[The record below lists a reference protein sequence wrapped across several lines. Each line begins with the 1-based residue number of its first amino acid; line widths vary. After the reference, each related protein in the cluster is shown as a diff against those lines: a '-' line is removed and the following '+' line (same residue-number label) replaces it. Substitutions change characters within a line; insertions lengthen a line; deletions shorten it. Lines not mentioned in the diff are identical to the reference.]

1 MGGRAEQ
8 HGFNQIVRDIGVN
21 ARLAEGI
28 QRRAGGA
35 AADGRRERLMF
46 MLQIASIEKRFGPLQ
61 VLKKVDLNARV
72 GEFLVLLGPSG
83 CGKSTLLN
91 IIAGLD
97 AATSGEILIEGRPVT
112 DLEPKDRDIAMVFQ
126 SYALYPSM
134 SVEQNLS
141 FGMKVR
147 GVPLAERKAAVA
159 EVAKILKLDALLDRN
174 PSQLSGG
181 QRQRVAMGRAL
192 VRHPKIF
199 LFDEPLSNLDAQLRV
214 EMRTELKKLHLRL
227 GATIVYVTHDQVE
240 AMTLATKVVVMSGG
254 VIQQVGAPQEI
265 YDRPANTF
273 VAKFIG
279 SPSMKLVPATLELAE
294 GMLAARIKGKNPVLL
309 TTAVAGNVASSM
321 VGKDVLCGVRPESI
335 TLVAANGHDV
345 QNSVQVEVEIV
356 EPTGSDNIALFR
368 LGDHETLARLPPGS
382 CRVAM
387 YSM

>member
-174 PSQLSGG
+174 PSQRS
-181 QRQRVAMGRAL
+181 AK
-192 VRHPKIF
+192 KIKR
-199 LFDEPLSNLDAQLRV
+199 SR
-214 EMRTELKKLHLRL
+214 K
-227 GATIVYVTHDQVE
+227 
-240 AMTLATKVVVMSGG
+240 
-254 VIQQVGAPQEI
+254 
-265 YDRPANTF
+265 
-273 VAKFIG
+273 
-279 SPSMKLVPATLELAE
+279 
-294 GMLAARIKGKNPVLL
+294 
-309 TTAVAGNVASSM
+309 
-321 VGKDVLCGVRPESI
+321 
-335 TLVAANGHDV
+335 
-345 QNSVQVEVEIV
+345 
-356 EPTGSDNIALFR
+356 
-368 LGDHETLARLPPGS
+368 
-382 CRVAM
+382 
-387 YSM
+387 

>member
-1 MGGRAEQ
+1 MP
-8 HGFNQIVRDIGVN
+8 
-21 ARLAEGI
+21 
-28 QRRAGGA
+28 
-35 AADGRRERLMF
+35 
-46 MLQIASIEKRFGPLQ
+46 MLQISSIEKQFGPVQ
-61 VLKKVDLNARV
+61 VLKKVDLNARQ

-83 CGKSTLLN
+83 CGKSTLLS

-97 AATSGEILIEGRPVT
+97 TASAGEIRIEGRPVT

-141 FGMKVR
+141 FGMRVR

-159 EVAKILKLDALLDRN
+159 EVAKILKLGALLDRK

-240 AMTLATKVVVMSGG
+240 AMTLATKVVVMNGG

-279 SPSMKLVPATLELAE
+279 SPSMNLIPATLEVAE
-294 GMLAARIKGKNPVLL
+294 GKFAARIAGKNPVLL
-309 TTAVAGNVASSM
+309 TTAIAGD
-321 VGKDVLCGVRPESI
+321 VGSPLLGRDILCGVRPESI
-335 TLVAANGHDV
+335 MLTSANEPNAE
-345 QNSVQVEVEIV
+345 NSLNVEVEIV
-356 EPTGSDNIALFR
+356 EPTGSDTIALFR

-382 CRVAM
+382 CRVGDRLVVNAPAEKLLI
-387 YSM
+387 YNAQSQDLFG